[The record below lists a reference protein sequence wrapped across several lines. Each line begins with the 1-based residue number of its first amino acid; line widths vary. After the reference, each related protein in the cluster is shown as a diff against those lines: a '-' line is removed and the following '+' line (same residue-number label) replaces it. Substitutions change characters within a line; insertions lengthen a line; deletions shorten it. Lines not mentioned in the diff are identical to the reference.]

1 MSLFATKP
9 IDRIIKEAD
18 AEGII
23 TLKRTLG
30 PWSLVALGI
39 GAIIGAGIFVRTGT
53 AAAEYAGPAVV
64 ISFMI
69 SGLGCLFAGMCYSEL
84 ASMIPV
90 SGSAYTYSYAVL
102 GELPAWI
109 IGWDLVLEYA
119 VASAVVASGWSHY
132 VDQLVTDLH
141 SMGLLSFSIPVSL
154 IHSPF
159 DTTPGILNFFAML
172 VIVFVSLLLI
182 IGIQES
188 SRFNVT
194 MVVLK
199 LAIVLA
205 VIFFGFHYIDF
216 KNYHPF
222 IPPNQGDDHY
232 GWSGIMRAASVVF
245 FAYIGFDA
253 VSTAAQEARNPSR
266 DMFFGIVGS
275 LGICTVLY
283 IAVSLVLTGMVNY
296 KDLHDQGAPVAFA
309 FERTNLQWPKLLI
322 DFGVIC
328 GLTSVI
334 LVLLLGQS
342 RVFYAM
348 SRDGLLPK
356 IFSDLHPRF
365 RTPWKANLLFMVV
378 VALLTGSFSIDAL
391 GDMTSIGTLFAF
403 IIVCASVIVLRR
415 TNPSAPRPYRTPF
428 VPLFP
433 ILGILICGYMMYF
446 IPPLAWARLVGWLAI
461 GLVVYFT
468 YSRQRSKL
476 QHPKAAR

>member
-23 TLKRTLG
+23 TLKRSLG

-119 VASAVVASGWSHY
+119 VASAVVAVGWSHY
-132 VDQLVTDLH
+132 VDQLLIDLH
-141 SMGLLSFSIPVSL
+141 LPLATAIL
-154 IHSPF
+154 HSPF
-159 DTTPGILNFFAML
+159 DSTPGIANFFAML
-172 VIVFVSLLLI
+172 VIIVVSLLLI
-182 IGIQES
+182 SGIQES
-188 SRFNVT
+188 SRFNV
-194 MVVLK
+194 VIVILK

-205 VIFFGFHYIDF
+205 VIVLGFHFINWN
-216 KNYHPF
+216 NYHPF
-222 IPPNQGDDHY
+222 IPPNEGGTRY
-232 GWSGIMRAASVVF
+232 GWPGIMRAAGVVF

-253 VSTAAQEARNPSR
+253 VSTAAQEARNPQK
-266 DMFFGIVGS
+266 DMFIGIIGS
-275 LGICTVLY
+275 LAICTVLY
-283 IAVSLVLTGMVNY
+283 IAVAFVLTGMVNY
-296 KDLHDQGAPVAFA
+296 KDLRGQGAPVAFA
-309 FERTNLQWPKLLI
+309 FEKTSLQWPKLML

-365 RTPWKANLLFMVV
+365 RTPWKTNLLFMVL
-378 VALLTGSFSIDAL
+378 VALMAGIFPIDVL

-403 IIVCASVIVLRR
+403 VIVCASVIVLRR

-433 ILGILICGYMMYF
+433 IFGILICGAMMCF
-446 IPPLAWARLVGWLAI
+446 LPIDTWIRLVVWLVL

-468 YSRQRSKL
+468 YSRKRSKL
-476 QHPKAAR
+476 QHPKSAR